1 MTTGGCRYSRRR
13 FLQAA
18 GAFAASTLLP
28 RVLLAAAGTKEDGA
42 FVPVPALGHPWPS
55 AGKGIDVSVASG
67 ATPAERARKAVALLG
82 GMKAF
87 VSRGDVVVVKPN
99 IGWDRTPEQAANTDP
114 EFVVAVAEM
123 CMAAGAK
130 AVRVF
135 DRSCNDPRRCYVNSG
150 IKEAVE
156 RFARKNRVEDA
167 VRIYHVED
175 RKFVRTSI
183 PNALSI
189 KEWDLYRDALE
200 ADRIVN
206 LPIAKHHSLAGIT
219 LGLKNMMGVMGGN
232 RGQIHYRLSECL
244 VDVHRRLPVALTVI
258 DAGKVLMRNGPSG
271 GNLAD
276 VKSFGKAFASR
287 DVVAA
292 DVVAAERI
300 FQRSPRDVPHIAKA
314 MESGLGITSLAQIR
328 RVEG

>member
-1 MTTGGCRYSRRR
+1 MMTGGCRTSRRR

-18 GAFAASTLLP
+18 GGAAIAS
-28 RVLLAAAGTKEDGA
+28 AAAALFPSILRAADGKA
-42 FVPVPALGHPWPS
+42 V
-55 AGKGIDVSVASG
+55 DVSVASA
-67 ATPAERARKAVALLG
+67 ATPAERAGRAVALLG

-87 VSRGDVVVVKPN
+87 VSRGEVIVLKPN
-99 IGWDRTPEQAANTDP
+99 IGWDRTPDQAANTDP

-123 CMAAGAK
+123 CLAAGAK
-130 AVRVF
+130 SVRVF
-135 DRSCNDPRRCYVNSG
+135 DRTCNDPRRCYVSSG

-167 VRIYHVED
+167 LRIYHVED
-175 RKFVRTSI
+175 RKFVRTAL
-183 PNALSI
+183 PNAMAI
-189 KEWDLYRDALE
+189 REWDLYRDALD
-200 ADRIVN
+200 ADKIVN

-219 LGLKNMMGVMGGN
+219 LGLKNMMGIMGGN

-244 VDVHRRLPVALTVI
+244 VDIHRRVPAALTVI
-258 DAGKVLMRNGPSG
+258 DAGRVLLRNGPSG

-276 VKSFGKAFASR
+276 VKFFGKAFASR

-292 DVVAAERI
+292 DVVAAEQI
-300 FQRSPRDVPHIAKA
+300 FQRSARDVPHIGKA
-314 MESGLGITSLAQIR
+314 MESGLGISSVAQIR

>member
-1 MTTGGCRYSRRR
+1 MTAGGCRCSRRR

-18 GAFAASTLLP
+18 GGAAGAWVASALFP
-28 RVLLAAAGTKEDGA
+28 PVLGAAAGKAVDVGIA
-42 FVPVPALGHPWPS
+42 S
-55 AGKGIDVSVASG
+55 A

-87 VSRGDVVVVKPN
+87 VSRGEVVVLKPN

-123 CMAAGAK
+123 CLAAGAK
-130 AVRVF
+130 SVRVF
-135 DRSCNDPRRCYVNSG
+135 DRTCNDARRCYVSSG

-156 RFARKNRVEDA
+156 RFARKNGVEDA
-167 VRIYHVED
+167 LGIYHVED
-175 RKFVRTSI
+175 RKFVRTAL
-183 PNALSI
+183 PNALAI
-189 KEWDLYRDALE
+189 KEWELYRDALD
-200 ADRIVN
+200 ADKIVN

-219 LGLKNMMGVMGGN
+219 LGLKNMMGIMGGN

-244 VDVHRRLPVALTVI
+244 VDIHRRVPAALTVI
-258 DAGKVLMRNGPSG
+258 DAGRVLLRNGPSG
-271 GNLAD
+271 GDLAD
-276 VKSFGKAFASR
+276 VKHFGKAFASR

-292 DVVAAERI
+292 DAAAAERI
-300 FQRSPRDVPHIAKA
+300 FRLSARDVPHIGKA
-314 MESGLGITSLAQIR
+314 MESGLGISSVAQIR

>member
-1 MTTGGCRYSRRR
+1 MYSRRR

-18 GAFAASTLLP
+18 GGALAASALFP
-28 RVLLAAAGTKEDGA
+28 RVLSAAG
-42 FVPVPALGHPWPS
+42 
-55 AGKGIDVSVASG
+55 GKGVDVSVAAG
-67 ATPAERARKAVALLG
+67 ATPAERARKAVELLG
-82 GMKAF
+82 GMKTF
-87 VSRGDVVVVKPN
+87 VSRGEVIVLKPN

-123 CMAAGAK
+123 CLEAGAK
-130 AVRVF
+130 SVRVF
-135 DRSCNDPRRCYVNSG
+135 DRTCNDPRRCYVSSG

-167 VRIYHVED
+167 LRIYHVED
-175 RKFVRTSI
+175 RKFVRTVL
-183 PNALSI
+183 PNALAI
-189 KEWDLYRDALE
+189 KEWDLYRDALD
-200 ADRIVN
+200 ADKIVN

-219 LGLKNMMGVMGGN
+219 LGLKNMMGIMGGN
-232 RGQIHYRLSECL
+232 RGQIHFRLSECL
-244 VDVHRRLPVALTVI
+244 VDIHRRLPVALTVI
-258 DAGKVLMRNGPSG
+258 DAGRVLLRNGPSG

-287 DVVAA
+287 DVVAV

-300 FQRSPRDVPHIAKA
+300 FQRSARDVPHLAKA
-314 MESGLGITSLAQIR
+314 MESGLGVSSVAQIR

>member
-1 MTTGGCRYSRRR
+1 MTMDGRRVSRRT
-13 FLQAA
+13 FLRVAGGALAASALFPPYLHAA
-18 GAFAASTLLP
+18 GGKTTDVAIASAAAS
-28 RVLLAAAGTKEDGA
+28 
-42 FVPVPALGHPWPS
+42 
-55 AGKGIDVSVASG
+55 
-67 ATPAERARKAVALLG
+67 AERARKAVALLG

-135 DRSCNDPRRCYVNSG
+135 DRTCNDPRRCYVNSG
-150 IKEAVE
+150 IQEAVE

-175 RKFVRTSI
+175 RKFVRTEI
-183 PNALSI
+183 PNAMSI
-189 KEWDLYRDALE
+189 KEWDLYRDAIE
-200 ADRIVN
+200 ADKIVDV
-206 LPIAKHHSLAGIT
+206 PIAKHHSLAGIT

-258 DAGKVLMRNGPSG
+258 DAGRVLIRNGPSG

-276 VKSFGKAFASR
+276 VKPFGKAFASR
-287 DVVAA
+287 DVIAA

-300 FQRSPRDVPHIAKA
+300 FRLSPRDVPHLAVA
-314 MESGLGITSLAQIR
+314 MASGLGVTSLAQIR

>member
-1 MTTGGCRYSRRR
+1 MTTGGCMYSRRR
-13 FLQAA
+13 FLLAAGGAA
-18 GAFAASTLLP
+18 GALAASALFP
-28 RVLLAAAGTKEDGA
+28 RVLSAAG
-42 FVPVPALGHPWPS
+42 
-55 AGKGIDVSVASG
+55 GKGIDVSVAAG
-67 ATPAERARKAVALLG
+67 ATPAERARKAVTLLG
-82 GMKAF
+82 GMNTF
-87 VSRGDVVVVKPN
+87 VSRGDVVVLKPN

-123 CMAAGAK
+123 CLAAGAK

-135 DRSCNDPRRCYVNSG
+135 DRTCNDPRRCYFNSG

-175 RKFVRTSI
+175 RKFVRTAI
-183 PNALSI
+183 PNALAL

-200 ADRIVN
+200 ADKIVN

-232 RGQIHYRLSECL
+232 RGQIHARLSECL
-244 VDVHRRLPVALTVI
+244 VDIHRRLPVALTVI
-258 DAGKVLMRNGPSG
+258 DAGRVLMRNGPSG

-300 FQRSPRDVPHIAKA
+300 FQRSPGDVPHLARA
-314 MESGLGITSLAQIR
+314 MESGLGVTSLAQIR

>member
-1 MTTGGCRYSRRR
+1 MTMGGCRYSRRR

-18 GAFAASTLLP
+18 GGAAGALAASALFPSIL
-28 RVLLAAAGTKEDGA
+28 RAAGGQT
-42 FVPVPALGHPWPS
+42 V
-55 AGKGIDVSVASG
+55 DVGVASA

-82 GMKAF
+82 GMKTF
-87 VSRGDVVVVKPN
+87 VSRGDVVVLKPN

-135 DRSCNDPRRCYVNSG
+135 DRTCNDPRRCYVNSG

-156 RFARKNRVEDA
+156 RFARKNRIEDA

-175 RKFVRTSI
+175 RKFVRTAI

-200 ADRIVN
+200 ADKIINV
-206 LPIAKHHSLAGIT
+206 PIAKHHSLAGIT
-219 LGLKNMMGVMGGN
+219 LGMKNMMGVMGGN
-232 RGQIHYRLSECL
+232 RGQIHSRLSECL
-244 VDVHRRLPVALTVI
+244 VDIHRRLPVALTVI

-300 FQRSPRDVPHIAKA
+300 FQRSPQDVPHIAMA
-314 MESGLGITSLAQIR
+314 MASGLGVASLAQIR
-328 RVEG
+328 RIEG

>member
-1 MTTGGCRYSRRR
+1 VEIAFAGAYHALMITGGCPFSRRR

-18 GAFAASTLLP
+18 GGAAGALAASALFPSLL
-28 RVLLAAAGTKEDGA
+28 RAAGEKTVDVG
-42 FVPVPALGHPWPS
+42 VSS
-55 AGKGIDVSVASG
+55 A
-67 ATPAERARKAVALLG
+67 ATPAERARGAVALVG
-82 GMKAF
+82 GMKSF
-87 VSRGDVVVVKPN
+87 VSRGDVVVLKPN

-123 CMAAGAK
+123 CLAAGAGS
-130 AVRVF
+130 VRIF
-135 DRSCNDPRRCYVNSG
+135 DRTCNDPRRCYVSSG
-150 IKEAVE
+150 IKDAVE
-156 RFARKNRVEDA
+156 RFARTNRVEDA
-167 VRIYHVED
+167 LRIYHVED

-200 ADRIVN
+200 ADKIVN

-219 LGLKNMMGVMGGN
+219 LGLKNMMGIMGGN

-244 VDVHRRLPVALTVI
+244 VDIHRRVPVALTVI
-258 DAGKVLMRNGPSG
+258 DAGRVLLRNGPSG

-287 DVVAA
+287 DGIAA
-292 DVVAAERI
+292 DVVAAEKI
-300 FQRSPRDVPHIAKA
+300 FRLAPRDVGHIGKA
-314 MESGLGITSLAQIR
+314 MESGLGVSSAAQIR
-328 RVEG
+328 LVEG

>member
-1 MTTGGCRYSRRR
+1 MTMDGRRVSRRT
-13 FLQAA
+13 FLRVAGGALAASALFPPYLHAA
-18 GAFAASTLLP
+18 GGKTTDVAIASAA
-28 RVLLAAAGTKEDGA
+28 
-42 FVPVPALGHPWPS
+42 
-55 AGKGIDVSVASG
+55 VS
-67 ATPAERARKAVALLG
+67 AERARKAVALLG

-135 DRSCNDPRRCYVNSG
+135 DRTCNDPRRCYVNSG
-150 IKEAVE
+150 IQEAVE

-175 RKFVRTSI
+175 RKFVRTEI
-183 PNALSI
+183 PNAMSI

-200 ADRIVN
+200 ADKIVDV
-206 LPIAKHHSLAGIT
+206 PIAKHHSLAGIT

-258 DAGKVLMRNGPSG
+258 DAGRVLIRNGPSG

-276 VKSFGKAFASR
+276 VKPFGKAFASR
-287 DVVAA
+287 DVIAA

-300 FQRSPRDVPHIAKA
+300 FRLSPRDVPHLAVA
-314 MESGLGITSLAQIR
+314 MASGLGVTSLAQIR